1 MFSRLQ
7 LVRKGRLCLMLIYL
21 STRSISALPVSRRVS
36 SCKPFNRLSFVSS
49 VFQQQARSE
58 HTQIYNSV
66 NPFGAD
72 SPFQLGNKADSSQFR
87 DINQAPRAN
96 PTPLSLPSPEN
107 HVPSGERK
115 STRTTLEEEL
125 KRFRTQQSEALN
137 CKPYSVI
144 TNASL
149 EGIVRNL
156 PTSEDDLLK
165 VPGIGPKKSEMFG
178 SKILLLVSTY
188 KDQILEE
195 ENGAHSGAELTFDGT
210 EKHEVQKDVTKP
222 KIRKTQLKE
231 DLREYRKMQ
240 AEGKPTYTVFTNAA
254 LDGIYACLP
263 RSKAELLDVKGI
275 GPKTVEKF
283 GDDILEIVS
292 KYVDGD
298 IIQND
303 PDHVPSPPPPRVKI
317 DAGTLT
323 KEQLNA
329 ANIVLGKERR
339 NCFITGS
346 AGTGK
351 SYLLKYLVQ
360 ELREQKNKNGE
371 TRKVGIAASTGVAA
385 VIVGG
390 STLHSFF
397 GIGIGGGS
405 ISSLLNKVRK
415 NKAALDRID
424 EIDAL
429 IIDEVSMMSSELLE
443 KLDVITREVRR
454 NGYYRDQPFGGI
466 QIIAFGDF
474 YQLPPVTKITR
485 DNWEDRHLRGFCFE
499 SEVWKELGLHRN
511 IIELQDVQRQ
521 EDEDFIKLLNKVR
534 IGEVDTTDIHYL
546 NSKCLISDH
555 NPLPADGIVPTR
567 LYVLNRDVDEENIT
581 RLQDLDSPEIV
592 CKAVERWRE
601 LVPTGT
607 PPSVKKQ
614 MQESLRMEL
623 PDEVRLKVGAQVMLT
638 RNKKMEDS
646 LVNGSRGVVER
657 FVDEGGEFL
666 IPVVRF
672 DNGIIAKIEP
682 VESFRYNP
690 SGEEGCLV
698 RMQIPLKLAWAVTVH
713 KSQGSTLSR
722 ASLDLSSSFEF
733 GSCYTALS
741 RVKSLEGL
749 WLEKPVRLQ
758 NIMVSQQVTG
768 FFNANKNM
776 KKI

>member
-21 STRSISALPVSRRVS
+21 STRSISALPVSRRV

-72 SPFQLGNKADSSQFR
+72 SPFQLGNKSDSSQFR
-87 DINQAPRAN
+87 DINQAPRAYS
-96 PTPLSLPSPEN
+96 TPLSLPSPEN
-107 HVPSGERK
+107 YVPSGERK

-125 KRFRTQQSEALN
+125 KRFRTQQSESLN

-149 EGIVRNL
+149 EGIIRNL
-156 PTSEDDLLK
+156 PSSEDELLK

-195 ENGAHSGAELTFDGT
+195 ENWVHSGAELTLDGAD
-210 EKHEVQKDVTKP
+210 KHEVQKDVTKP

-231 DLREYRKMQ
+231 DLREYRKLQ

-254 LDGIYACLP
+254 LDGIYVCLP

-275 GPKTVEKF
+275 GPKKVEKF

-303 PDHVPSPPPPRVKI
+303 PDHVPSPPPPPVKI
-317 DAGTLT
+317 DATTLT
-323 KEQLNA
+323 TEQLNA

-371 TRKVGIAASTGVAA
+371 VRKVGIAASTGVAA

-397 GIGIGGGS
+397 GIGLGGGS

-415 NKAALDRID
+415 NNAALDRID

-443 KLDVITREVRR
+443 KLDIITREVRR

-534 IGEVDTTDIHYL
+534 IGLVDATDIHYL

-581 RLQDLDSPEIV
+581 RLQELDSPEIL

-601 LVPTGT
+601 LMPTGT

-614 MQESLRMEL
+614 MQESLRIEL

-646 LVNGSRGVVER
+646 LVNGSRGVIER
-657 FVDEGGEFL
+657 VVDEGGEFL

-672 DNGIIAKIEP
+672 DNGIVAKVPP

-690 SGEEGCLV
+690 IGEEGCLV

-722 ASLDLSSSFEF
+722 ALLDLSSSFEF

-768 FFNANKNM
+768 FFNENQNRKNL
-776 KKI
+776 